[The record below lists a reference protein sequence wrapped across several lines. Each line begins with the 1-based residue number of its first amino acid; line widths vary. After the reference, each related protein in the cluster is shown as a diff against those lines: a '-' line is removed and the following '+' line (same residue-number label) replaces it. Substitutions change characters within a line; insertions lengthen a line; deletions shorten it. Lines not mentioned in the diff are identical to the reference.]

1 MMVNTICLGLQ
12 ILLYDAL
19 INCNKTKVGDSTF
32 PQIRYTALLAILV
45 FPPSVLIQATVPDD
59 SALFIVLFEPDEFT
73 K

>member
-1 MMVNTICLGLQ
+1 MVKIIWCILR

-19 INCNKTKVGDSTF
+19 MNCNKTNEGDSTF
-32 PQIRYTALLAILV
+32 PLIKYTALFAILV

-73 K
+73 R